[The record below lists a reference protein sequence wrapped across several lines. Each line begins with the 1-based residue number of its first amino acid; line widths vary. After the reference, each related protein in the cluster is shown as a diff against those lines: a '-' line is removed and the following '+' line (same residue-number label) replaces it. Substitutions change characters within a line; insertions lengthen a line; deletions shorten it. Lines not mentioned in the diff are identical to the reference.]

1 MFRKKLYLRGGILTW
16 AHEDMI
22 KQKAISARIRHE
34 TLWRVDQEAALGY
47 KNRNAILNDGAD
59 MYVHAQDIRRALNMH
74 ADLAT
79 RKKILYGFL
88 AIWIP
93 EGTQI

>member
-1 MFRKKLYLRGGILTW
+1 
-16 AHEDMI
+16 MI

-47 KNRNAILNDGAD
+47 QNRNAILNDGAD
-59 MYVHAQDIRRALNMH
+59 MYVHAQDIRRALRAH

>member
-1 MFRKKLYLRGGILTW
+1 
-16 AHEDMI
+16 MI

-47 KNRNAILNDGAD
+47 QTRNAILNDGAD
-59 MYVHAQDIRRALNMH
+59 MYVHGQYIRRELRAH

-88 AIWIP
+88 AVWIP

>member
-1 MFRKKLYLRGGILTW
+1 
-16 AHEDMI
+16 MI

-47 KNRNAILNDGAD
+47 QTRNAILNDGAD
-59 MYVHAQDIRRALNMH
+59 MYVHGQNIRRELRAH

-88 AIWIP
+88 AVWIP

>member
-1 MFRKKLYLRGGILTW
+1 MFRENSYLRGGYHPW
-16 AHEDMI
+16 AHGDMI
-22 KQKAISARIRHE
+22 RQKAISARIRHE
-34 TLWRVDQEAALGY
+34 TLWRVDQEAALGCT
-47 KNRNAILNDGAD
+47 NRNAILNDGAD
-59 MYVHAQDIRRALNMH
+59 MYVHAQDIRRELRMH

-93 EGTQI
+93 EGTNF

>member
-1 MFRKKLYLRGGILTW
+1 MFRKKLYLRGGILSW
-16 AHEDMI
+16 AYEDMI

-47 KNRNAILNDGAD
+47 YSRNAILNKGAD
-59 MYVHAQDIRRALNMH
+59 MFVHAQDIRRELRMH

-93 EGTQI
+93 EGTNF

>member
-1 MFRKKLYLRGGILTW
+1 MFRGKLYLCGGILSW

-47 KNRNAILNDGAD
+47 QTRNAILNDGAD
-59 MYVHAQDIRRALNMH
+59 MYCHAQDIRRSLKAH

>member
-1 MFRKKLYLRGGILTW
+1 MFREKLYLRGGILSW

-22 KQKAISARIRHE
+22 RQKAISARIRYE
-34 TLWRVDQEAALGY
+34 TLWRVKLEAALE
-47 KNRNAILNDGAD
+47 RQSCNAILNDGAD
-59 MYVHAQDIRRALNMH
+59 MYCHAQEIRRELTKH

>member
-1 MFRKKLYLRGGILTW
+1 
-16 AHEDMI
+16 MI

-59 MYVHAQDIRRALNMH
+59 MYVHAQYIRRELKMH

>member
-1 MFRKKLYLRGGILTW
+1 MFRKKSYLRGGFLTW
-16 AHEDMI
+16 AHGDMI
-22 KQKAISARIRHE
+22 RQKAISARIRHE

-59 MYVHAQDIRRALNMH
+59 MYVHAQDIRRELRTH
-74 ADLAT
+74 TDLAT

-88 AIWIP
+88 TIWIP

>member
-1 MFRKKLYLRGGILTW
+1 
-16 AHEDMI
+16 MI

-47 KNRNAILNDGAD
+47 QTRNAILNKGAD
-59 MYVHAQDIRRALNMH
+59 MYVHAQDIRRELQMH

-93 EGTQI
+93 EGTNF

>member
-1 MFRKKLYLRGGILTW
+1 MFRGKLYLCGGILTW

-59 MYVHAQDIRRALNMH
+59 MYVHAQDIRRELKMH

-88 AIWIP
+88 AVWIP
-93 EGTQI
+93 EGTNF

>member
-1 MFRKKLYLRGGILTW
+1 
-16 AHEDMI
+16 MI
-22 KQKAISARIRHE
+22 RQKAISARIRHE
-34 TLWRVDQEAALGY
+34 TLWRVDQEAALERQS
-47 KNRNAILNDGAD
+47 RNAILNDGAD
-59 MYVHAQDIRRALNMH
+59 MYCHAQDIRRELKMH

-88 AIWIP
+88 AVWIP

>member
-1 MFRKKLYLRGGILTW
+1 
-16 AHEDMI
+16 MI

-34 TLWRVDQEAALGY
+34 ILWRVDQEAALGY
-47 KNRNAILNDGAD
+47 QNRNAILNDGAD
-59 MYVHAQDIRRALNMH
+59 MYCHAQEIRRELKMH

-88 AIWIP
+88 AVWIP

>member
-1 MFRKKLYLRGGILTW
+1 MFREKLYLCGGILSW

-47 KNRNAILNDGAD
+47 QNRNAILNDGAD
-59 MYVHAQDIRRALNMH
+59 MYVHAQDIRRELRAH

-93 EGTQI
+93 EGTNF

>member
-1 MFRKKLYLRGGILTW
+1 MFRGKLYLCGGILTW
-16 AHEDMI
+16 AHGDMI
-22 KQKAISARIRHE
+22 RQKAISARIRHE

-47 KNRNAILNDGAD
+47 QNRNAILNHGAD
-59 MYVHAQDIRRALNMH
+59 MYCHAQDIRRELRAH

>member
-1 MFRKKLYLRGGILTW
+1 
-16 AHEDMI
+16 MI
-22 KQKAISARIRHE
+22 RQKAISMRIRHE

-47 KNRNAILNDGAD
+47 QTRNAILNDGAD
-59 MYVHAQDIRRALNMH
+59 MYVHAQDIRRELMMH

-93 EGTQI
+93 EGTNV

>member
-1 MFRKKLYLRGGILTW
+1 MFREKLYLRGGILTW
-16 AHEDMI
+16 AHEVMI
-22 KQKAISARIRHE
+22 NQKAISARIRHE

-47 KNRNAILNDGAD
+47 QNRNAILNDGAD
-59 MYVHAQDIRRALNMH
+59 MYCHAQDIRRELKAH

-88 AIWIP
+88 AVWIP
-93 EGTQI
+93 EGTNV

>member
-1 MFRKKLYLRGGILTW
+1 MFWEKLYLRGGILSW

-34 TLWRVDQEAALGY
+34 TLWRVYQEAALGY
-47 KNRNAILNDGAD
+47 QNRNAILNDGAD
-59 MYVHAQDIRRALNMH
+59 MYVHAQDIRRALRAY

-93 EGTQI
+93 EGTNF

>member
-1 MFRKKLYLRGGILTW
+1 MFRENVYLRGGILTW
-16 AHEDMI
+16 THGDMI

-59 MYVHAQDIRRALNMH
+59 MYVHAQDIRRELKMH

>member
-1 MFRKKLYLRGGILTW
+1 MFRGKLYLCCGILSW

-34 TLWRVDQEAALGY
+34 TLWRVDQEAALGHQ
-47 KNRNAILNDGAD
+47 NRNAILNDGAD
-59 MYVHAQDIRRALNMH
+59 MYVHAQDIRRELRMH

-88 AIWIP
+88 AVWIP

>member
-1 MFRKKLYLRGGILTW
+1 MFREKLYLRGGILSW

-47 KNRNAILNDGAD
+47 QNRNAILNDGAD
-59 MYVHAQDIRRALNMH
+59 MYCHAQDIRRELKMH

>member
-1 MFRKKLYLRGGILTW
+1 MFREKLYLRGGILTW
-16 AHEDMI
+16 AHGDMI

-47 KNRNAILNDGAD
+47 QNRNAILNDGAD
-59 MYVHAQDIRRALNMH
+59 MYVHAQDIRRELRTH

>member
-1 MFRKKLYLRGGILTW
+1 MFRGKLYLCRGILSW

-47 KNRNAILNDGAD
+47 QNRNAILNDGAD
-59 MYVHAQDIRRALNMH
+59 MYCHAQDIRRALRAH

-88 AIWIP
+88 AVWIP
-93 EGTQI
+93 EGTNF